1 MARSKHV
8 RFRAVSISHDDGYRP
23 AIRSFTFGSPSITN
37 IQTSVSTTMNRDKPA
52 DDRPTQENEV
62 APEATYGGMLAEWGR
77 TVATL
82 LAVNRVLL
90 ASGQRLISHQMELSQ
105 NIARDIMTD
114 PQGDLMQRSS
124 RRAIA
129 HGAELGSLL
138 HGSNCEIAE
147 IVVQH
152 LVESMHG
159 LTASVER
166 ALALAR

>member
-1 MARSKHV
+1 MTK
-8 RFRAVSISHDDGYRP
+8 
-23 AIRSFTFGSPSITN
+23 
-37 IQTSVSTTMNRDKPA
+37 IQTSVSTTMNRDKPV
-52 DDRPTQENEV
+52 DDQPTQENEV
-62 APEATYGGMLAEWGR
+62 AHEARYGGMPAELAR

-105 NIARDIMTD
+105 NITRDIMTD

-129 HGAELGSLL
+129 YGAELGSLL

-152 LVESMHG
+152 LMESMHG
-159 LTASVER
+159 LMASVER
-166 ALALAR
+166 ALASAR

>member
-1 MARSKHV
+1 MA
-8 RFRAVSISHDDGYRP
+8 
-23 AIRSFTFGSPSITN
+23 N

-62 APEATYGGMLAEWGR
+62 AHEATYGGMPAEWAR
-77 TVATL
+77 PVATL

-129 HGAELGSLL
+129 YGAELGSLL
-138 HGSNCEIAE
+138 HSSNCEIAA

-159 LTASVER
+159 LTARVER
-166 ALALAR
+166 ALASAR

>member
-1 MARSKHV
+1 M
-8 RFRAVSISHDDGYRP
+8 
-23 AIRSFTFGSPSITN
+23 TN

-52 DDRPTQENEV
+52 DDQPTQENEV
-62 APEATYGGMLAEWGR
+62 AHEATYGGMPAEWAR
-77 TVATL
+77 TVGTL

-129 HGAELGSLL
+129 YGAELGSLL

-147 IVVQH
+147 IVAQH
-152 LVESMHG
+152 LMESMHG
-159 LTASVER
+159 LTASPSYSSVRR
-166 ALALAR
+166 AM